1 MLRQDWEYPK
11 RELKD
16 KSLDYWKTNC
26 VEKMKQFIVLRPKMY
41 SYLKEGGYFDKNQ
54 RVNTK
59 STIKPRTKF
68 EEYETV

>member
-1 MLRQDWEYPK
+1 
-11 RELKD
+11 
-16 KSLDYWKTNC
+16 
-26 VEKMKQFIVLRPKMY
+26 MKQFIVFRPKMY